1 MSAEDQT
8 STDPPFHRYVTAL
21 EPLFQPSQDAGVDVE
36 RLFQHVCCLVR
47 AGGIEAP
54 DSDPI
59 VESTA
64 LIDDMR
70 ALSALSLDP
79 ETFTHPERTRSRL
92 ALISYAHVTEA
103 DFFYRMLASLAKVRA
118 GHRYDMSP
126 FADLWRKRGDRIVP
140 PAVSAK
146 IRRVNE
152 LASKV
157 GVDTQSLIEEFYFKD
172 IRNAVFH
179 ADYALT
185 DTEFVMRGGGLHKV
199 KEGYLTP
206 AVPLDELGEIIFKT
220 FEFYRA
226 IMALHHRAR
235 RQLRDFKNKILPY
248 DWHYKG
254 LLELMF
260 EDDLV
265 AGFRTYWPNGSRSE
279 FSRTR
284 DGSRATNVVFEKD
297 GSINFMVNLYARHP
311 GTFSPL
317 VEHDANPVYTPAPG
331 RTTAPHWPGDLKP
344 YEAV

>member
-1 MSAEDQT
+1 MSAEDQA
-8 STDPPFHRYVTAL
+8 STKTPFQRYVKIL
-21 EPLFQPSQDAGVDVE
+21 EPLFEPSQDNNVDVE
-36 RLFQHVCCLVR
+36 TLFRYVCCLVR

-59 VESTA
+59 LESTA
-64 LIDDMR
+64 LIDDIR

-79 ETFTHPERTRSRL
+79 ETFKHPERTRGRL

-118 GHRYDMSP
+118 GQKYDMGP
-126 FADLWRKRGDRIVP
+126 FSDLWRQRGRRSIP

-152 LASKV
+152 LSSKV
-157 GVDTQSLIEEFYFKD
+157 GVDTQSSVEEFYFKD

-199 KEGYLTP
+199 KAGYLTP
-206 AVPLDELGEIIFKT
+206 AVPFEELSEIIFNT

-235 RQLRDFKNKILPY
+235 RQLGEFKDKILPY
-248 DWHYKG
+248 DPHYKG
-254 LLELMF
+254 LLELLF

-284 DGSRATNVVFEKD
+284 DGSHAINVLFERD

-311 GTFSPL
+311 GRFSPL
-317 VEHDANPVYTPAPG
+317 VEHDASPVYTPAPG
-331 RTTAPHWPGDLKP
+331 RTTAPHWPDDLKP
-344 YEAV
+344 YEAF

>member
-1 MSAEDQT
+1 MSAEDQAP
-8 STDPPFHRYVTAL
+8 TDPPFHRYVKAL
-21 EPLFQPSQDAGVDVE
+21 EPLFQLSQDSSVGVE
-36 RLFQHVCCLVR
+36 RLFQYVCCLVR
-47 AGGIEAP
+47 TGGIEAP

-59 VESTA
+59 LESAA
-64 LIDDMR
+64 LIDDLR

-79 ETFTHPERTRSRL
+79 ETFKHPDRTRGRL
-92 ALISYAHVTEA
+92 ALISYAHVTEG

-118 GHRYDMSP
+118 GLKYDISP
-126 FADLWRKRGDRIVP
+126 FADLWRKQGDRSVP

-146 IRRVNE
+146 IRMVNE

-199 KEGYLTP
+199 KEGYFTS
-206 AVPLDELGEIIFKT
+206 AVPLDELSEIIFNT

-226 IMALHHRAR
+226 IMALHQRAR
-235 RQLRDFKNKILPY
+235 RQLRDFKNKVLPY
-248 DWHYKG
+248 DLHYKG
-254 LLELMF
+254 LLELLF

-284 DGSRATNVVFEKD
+284 DGSRAINVVLEKD
-297 GSINFMVNLYARHP
+297 GSVNFMVDLYARHP

-317 VEHDANPVYTPAPG
+317 VEHDANPLYTPAPG
-331 RTTAPHWPGDLKP
+331 HTTAPHWPDDLKP
-344 YEAV
+344 YEIL